1 MHIVPV
7 PTTEGHRVLNVRRV
21 PGTDG
26 HILRHSQSFEGQ
38 GHLDSVC
45 RIGEDTHR
53 QGGERSKGGASSPF
67 SGPLCGL
74 EGSLLNENMA
84 CAHPLEHPAS
94 SSSVGR
100 PAA

>member
-7 PTTEGHRVLNVRRV
+7 PTTEGHGLNVRRV

-26 HILRHSQSFEGQ
+26 HILRHSQSLKGQ
-38 GHLDSVC
+38 GHLDRVC

-53 QGGERSKGGASSPF
+53 QGGERSRGEASSPF
-67 SGPLCGL
+67 SGLLCGL
-74 EGSLLNENMA
+74 EGSLLNENA
-84 CAHPLEHPAS
+84 ARAHPLERPAS
-94 SSSVGR
+94 SSSVAR